1 MMCTGPSIC
10 NYDVWNGDKAYKYSG
25 MDFTNGQ
32 IIVKPGTSEIFTML
46 FGPNIGYGGTTFEY
60 DQSKEYYFRISE
72 PYGSVSIPLNIE

>member
-1 MMCTGPSIC
+1 
-10 NYDVWNGDKAYKYSG
+10 
-25 MDFTNGQ
+25 
-32 IIVKPGTSEIFTML
+32 ML